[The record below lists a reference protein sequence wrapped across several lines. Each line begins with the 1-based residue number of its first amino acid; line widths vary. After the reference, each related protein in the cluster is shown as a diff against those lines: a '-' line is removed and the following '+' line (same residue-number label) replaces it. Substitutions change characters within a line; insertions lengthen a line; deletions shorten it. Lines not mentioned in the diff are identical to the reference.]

1 MRFVY
6 NLSYK
11 NKITSLN
18 NNGTSNRFV
27 LYAAFATVLA
37 LFVLAVLVGVYQTYE
52 SNSKL
57 QEIANKINVK
67 VVLVDKMHSAARERT
82 LALYIMSTVN
92 DPFEQDDLFLLFTKY
107 GAEFADARSNL
118 ISMNLT
124 PVEQKMIS
132 SQGKI
137 TTVVTPVQDEIID
150 LIQSGDIAN
159 ARLLLAQQALPG
171 QRMVLDILAE
181 LKAIQFNATQDF
193 AQQADETHT
202 RSYQYSIVLGLFA
215 MLLGLLITVRITRR
229 VSSIES
235 SLFMEKQLAKT
246 TLESIGDAVLTT
258 DGKGNITALNQVAS
272 SITNYSEKES
282 IGKNV
287 AQVFEI
293 YNESDQSRKYKI
305 NPVQKVLRERV
316 SVTSGQELYLL
327 SKNNKEYSIEF
338 NISPILDA
346 DGYLHGSIVVFRD
359 VTEMRTLS
367 TKLTYQASHDALTG
381 LVNRREFEK
390 CINDA
395 LNSAQQHNKVHV
407 LCYMDLDQLKVIND
421 TAGHKAG
428 DEMLKQIAN
437 KLAPV
442 LRESDVLARIGGDE
456 FGVLLE
462 ACDLTNAMVLAEK
475 FRVMI
480 NKERFFWNN
489 HSYDISISI
498 GLALIDE
505 ESGDLSDVLG
515 AADAA
520 CMLAK
525 ENGRNRIEQ
534 FTTDS
539 EALIRRRNETRK
551 VQDITR
557 AIDED
562 RFELYC
568 QEIKSIDTDMDE
580 NLFYEI
586 LVRMRND
593 EGDIIPPMSFIPA
606 GERYNLMPDL
616 DKHVIKKVFELYP
629 RLNDIKPQI
638 SINISGQSIGDES
651 FLEFVCDAIEHSCI
665 PHSLICFEITE
676 TAAIANMSIAIIFV
690 ERLREL
696 GCKFALDD
704 FGSGLSSF
712 GYLKTLK
719 VDYLKIDGSFVRDIV
734 HDPIDLAFVESIH
747 RIGKMMKIMTIA
759 EYVENQSILDKLRVV
774 GINYVQG
781 YHLGEPIP
789 FKNLIQ

>member
-1 MRFVY
+1 MRFFSDKISKT
-6 NLSYK
+6 N
-11 NKITSLN
+11 ITSFKN
-18 NNGTSNRFV
+18 IGTSNRFV
-27 LYAAFATVLA
+27 LYAAFATVLS

-57 QEIANKINVK
+57 QEVTNSINVK
-67 VVLVDKMHSAARERT
+67 IVLVDKMHNAARERT
-82 LALYIMSTVN
+82 LALYIMSTIR
-92 DPFEQDDLFLLFTKY
+92 DPFEQDDLFMSFNKY
-107 GAEFADARSNL
+107 GAEFADARNNL
-118 ISMNLT
+118 INMNLSAL
-124 PVEQKMIS
+124 ELKMIS

-150 LIQSGDIAN
+150 LIQNGDIAD

-181 LKAIQFNATQDF
+181 LKAIQFNAAQDF

-229 VSSIES
+229 VSLIES

-258 DGKGNITALNQVAS
+258 DDSGKITAINKVAS
-272 SITNYSEKES
+272 CITDYSEEES
-282 IGKNV
+282 IGQEVTSIFK
-287 AQVFEI
+287 I
-293 YNESDQSRKYKI
+293 YNESDQFQKHQI
-305 NPVQKVLRERV
+305 DPVIKVLSDRT
-316 SVTSGQELYLL
+316 SITSGQELFLL
-327 SKNNKEYSIEF
+327 SKNNKENSIEF
-338 NISPILDA
+338 NISPILDSN
-346 DGYLHGSIVVFRD
+346 GYLYGSVVVFRD

-367 TKLTYQASHDALTG
+367 TKLSYQASHDTLTG

-390 CINDA
+390 CINNA
-395 LNSAQQHNKVHV
+395 LNSACNQNKVHV
-407 LCYMDLDQLKVIND
+407 LCFMDLDQLKVIND

-437 KLAPV
+437 KLPPV
-442 LRESDVLARIGGDE
+442 LRGSDVLARIGGDE

-462 ACDLTNAMVLAEK
+462 SCDLTSAMVLAEK
-475 FRVMI
+475 FRVTI
-480 NKERFFWNN
+480 NEERFFWNN
-489 HSYDISISI
+489 NSYDISISI
-498 GLALIDE
+498 GLVLIDAD
-505 ESGDLSDVLG
+505 SGDLSDVLG

-534 FTTDS
+534 FTADS
-539 EALIRRRNETRK
+539 EVLIKRRNETRK
-551 VQDITR
+551 MQDITR
-557 AIDED
+557 AIEQD
-562 RFELYC
+562 RFVLYC
-568 QEIKSIDTDMDE
+568 QEIKPID
-580 NLFYEI
+580 NKVNNVPFYEI
-586 LVRMRND
+586 LVRMKND
-593 EGDIIPPMSFIPA
+593 EGEIIPPMSFIPA

-629 RLNDIKPQI
+629 KLSEIQPRL

-651 FLEFVCDAIEHSCI
+651 FLDYVCDVIELSSV

-676 TAAIANMSIAIIFV
+676 TAAIANMSTAIMFV
-690 ERLREL
+690 ERLREH

-712 GYLKTLK
+712 GYLKKLK

-734 HDPIDLAFVESIH
+734 HDSIDLAFVESIH
-747 RIGKMMKIMTIA
+747 RIGEMMKIITIA
-759 EYVENQSILDKLRVV
+759 EYVENQNILDKLLEV
-774 GINYVQG
+774 GINYAQG
-781 YHLGEPIP
+781 YYIDKPIP
-789 FKNLIQ
+789 IEDLM